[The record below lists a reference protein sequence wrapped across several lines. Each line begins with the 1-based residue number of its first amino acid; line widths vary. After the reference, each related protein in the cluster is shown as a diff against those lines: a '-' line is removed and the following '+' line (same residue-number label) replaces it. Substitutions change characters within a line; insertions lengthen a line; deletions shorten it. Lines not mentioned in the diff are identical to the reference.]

1 MPSNKATFLRTKSS
15 KIFLKMKPASDV
27 NIQISCSSSLLH
39 TYQTHSV
46 INIEIIFGNFQ
57 DIIPHLRCGIS
68 MNYPILGPLSSIIQG
83 VPYSLSSCYT
93 LFFVDRARNIGH
105 AVCNYKNKG
114 FSFALCM
121 YQIHT
126 YVHIRI
132 CIHMYILFFEIFL
145 ISKRCFMNKKKQ

>member
-15 KIFLKMKPASDV
+15 KIFLKMKPASDA

-93 LFFVDRARNIGH
+93 LFFCRSGKEYWARCMQLQKQGL
-105 AVCNYKNKG
+105 
-114 FSFALCM
+114 FLCPLYLSDTYICTHTYM
-121 YQIHT
+121 HT
-126 YVHIRI
+126 YVHI
-132 CIHMYILFFEIFL
+132 IF
-145 ISKRCFMNKKKQ
+145 

>member
-93 LFFVDRARNIGH
+93 LFLSIRQGILGTLYATTKTRAFPLPY
-105 AVCNYKNKG
+105 VC
-114 FSFALCM
+114 
-121 YQIHT
+121 
-126 YVHIRI
+126 IRY
-132 CIHMYILFFEIFL
+132 IHM
-145 ISKRCFMNKKKQ
+145 